1 MMENIR
7 KYGVLIDFASH
18 FRDTSPEEWPS
29 VLTVLA
35 FGVPIVIALVL
46 ERMALD
52 ELHTTLR
59 QQSGSAA
66 ASPATAAAAAP
77 FTPVPRASALQVA
90 NVAGVILGPV
100 LSIRIFHPSPVA
112 SLVVMMLAIV
122 LAAVRD
128 QCPPV
133 AHGQGH
139 PSPMARATRRPRRG

>member
-35 FGVPIVIALVL
+35 FGIPIVIALVL

-52 ELHTTLR
+52 ELHTALR
-59 QQSGSAA
+59 QQQSAT
-66 ASPATAAAAAP
+66 SPATAAAAAP
-77 FTPVPRASALQVA
+77 FTPVPRSSALQVA
-90 NVAGVILGPV
+90 NVAAVILGPV
-100 LSIRIFHPSPVA
+100 VSIRIFHPSPVA

-122 LAAVRD
+122 LAAVRCHRD
-128 QCPPV
+128 
-133 AHGQGH
+133 
-139 PSPMARATRRPRRG
+139 